1 MIELIKPTGAIE
13 LTKPTGSGV
22 DMGYINNTFCNALKG
37 TASGEVVSIA
47 DAAPMEHTVRTS
59 VESKNILP
67 FPYTKS
73 GVFTINGITFTINND
88 GTITANGT
96 ATNYVYLQLH
106 SLNISNY
113 SELLPIENGT
123 YRFSGCPTG
132 GGDST
137 YRLQFNYYTDAAAN
151 RKYINDIGNGNSVVI
166 SGNAPRYDFM
176 IIVNSGVVC
185 DNLVFKPQVEKGTVS
200 TSYTPYINELSN
212 VKVLAMGKNILPFPY
227 KDTTKTYNGITWTVN
242 EDGTITANGTAKGD
256 SYFIIVDTPQYN
268 YDIGRC
274 MVSGC
279 PTGGSTETYY
289 LRSVMTGH
297 NDIGNGIGM
306 ELLQR
311 YWNFRIIIKD
321 GYTANNLVFKPQVEK
336 VTTTTAT
343 EYTPYK
349 EPVEVGETF
358 TSYQDMVI
366 TTDTI
371 GAIVNVD
378 YNRDINKAFAAIAA
392 ATMGANLE

>member
-1 MIELIKPTGAIE
+1 MIELITKPTGAIE
-13 LTKPTGSGV
+13 LTKPTGSGSGV

-37 TASGEVVSIA
+37 MASGEVVSIT
-47 DAAPMEHTVRTS
+47 DAAPMEHTVSAS

-73 GVFTINGITFTINND
+73 GVFAMNGITFTINND

-106 SLNISNY
+106 SLNIGNY

-137 YRLQFNYYTDAAAN
+137 YRLQFNYYTDAAAS

-185 DNLVFKPQVEKGTVS
+185 NNLVFKPQVEKGTVA
-200 TSYTPYINELSN
+200 TSYTPHIKELAN
-212 VKVLAMGKNILPFPY
+212 VKVLAMGKNW
-227 KDTTKTYNGITWTVN
+227 YNSTLSLGGIA
-242 EDGTITANGTAKGD
+242 GANGEIYATNARLVSDYIEAKENTVYTI
-256 SYFIIVDTPQYN
+256 S
-268 YDIGRC
+268 
-274 MVSGC
+274 
-279 PTGGSTETYY
+279 
-289 LRSVMTGH
+289 
-297 NDIGNGIGM
+297 GIGDLLVGNRGAYDENKNFISLYGVGAKTPVGTRYIRFHLTKADNTQDFSAEEM
-306 ELLQR
+306 EA
-311 YWNFRIIIKD
+311 
-321 GYTANNLVFKPQVEK
+321 ANALPIQLELG
-336 VTTTTAT
+336 TTAT

-358 TSYQDMVI
+358 TSYEDMVI
-366 TTDTI
+366 TTDTV

-392 ATMGANLE
+392 ATMGANL